1 MRDFLRQYGQVRLLG
16 YTRIST
22 AGQDA
27 QLQVDALATA
37 GVETRDVFSDVTS
50 GSKTAA
56 QRPGM
61 RRLLEYATNGD
72 TVVVW
77 RVDRLGRSLIDVLNT
92 VNLLRDAGI
101 GIASVQDGIDPTTTN
116 GRLLL
121 NMLATLAEYERE
133 LITER
138 VNAGIAAARASG
150 TQFGRPRVEPAVI
163 AEKLK
168 IVNDA
173 RSKGYTATDAAHLV
187 GWSRATFYRHQQ
199 ALTTQTPTVE

>member
-1 MRDFLRQYGQVRLLG
+1 MRLLG

-22 AGQDA
+22 ASQDA
-27 QLQVDALATA
+27 QLQLDALTKA
-37 GVETRDVFSDVTS
+37 GVEARDVFSDVTS
-50 GSKTAA
+50 GSKNAA

-61 RRLLEYATNGD
+61 RRLLEYATAGD

-92 VNLLRDAGI
+92 VTLLRESDI
-101 GIASVQDGIDPTTTN
+101 GIRSIQDGIDPATTS
-116 GRLLL
+116 GRLML

-138 VNAGIAAARASG
+138 VNAGIAAAKASG

-163 AEKLK
+163 AEKLA

-173 RSKGYTATDAAHLV
+173 RAKGRTATDAARLV
-187 GWSRATFYRHQQ
+187 GWSRATFYRHNATAQSQ
-199 ALTTQTPTVE
+199 DS